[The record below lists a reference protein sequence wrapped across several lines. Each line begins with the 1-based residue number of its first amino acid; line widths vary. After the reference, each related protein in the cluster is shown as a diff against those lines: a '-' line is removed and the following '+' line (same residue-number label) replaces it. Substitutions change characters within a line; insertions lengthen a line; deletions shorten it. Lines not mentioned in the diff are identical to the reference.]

1 MSLNEESV
9 RHDKGSFSRTEL
21 DTVDSRLHD
30 FYGFIYARQKIW
42 YDRFVLKKPYPWTED
57 EVLKTYK
64 FCNVYRENDK
74 GTQYIIN
81 VMMDIVKVDTN
92 FADDKNHAL
101 FNDIAYRIFNKYG
114 MFEWIGQYDYLDFD
128 NEWKL
133 IEEHMDEEL
142 KNGETVF
149 NDAYMICGIPVDYSY
164 RPESKHVQVLLMLKD
179 LAKRI
184 DRLRK
189 DIEWAKNPEEV
200 MKLLEGIHYIGPFLA
215 YEIWC
220 DLSYVKLIRWTDNDF
235 VNMGPG
241 AKWGIRIIYGGEKSD
256 YKEEDYVRI
265 CKQLRDTQEK
275 MFIKYQIPFINV
287 AYTQGYSN
295 RPYLSLRNI
304 EHVLCEYRKYT
315 RLSEGEGKRRR
326 YVPP

>member
-1 MSLNEESV
+1 MLK
-9 RHDKGSFSRTEL
+9 RLKGSFSSTEL

-42 YDRFVLKKPYPWTED
+42 YDRFVLKKPYPWTD
-57 EVLKTYK
+57 DIVLRDYK
-64 FCNVYRENDK
+64 FCNVYRELDK
-74 GTQYIIN
+74 GTQYIVN
-81 VMMDIVKVDTN
+81 VMSDVIYTN
-92 FADDKNHAL
+92 KSVTENQVL
-101 FNDIAYRIFNKYG
+101 FNDIAYRIFNKYE
-114 MFEWIGQYDYLDFD
+114 MFKWIGMYDYIDFD
-128 NEWKL
+128 NQWKL
-133 IEEHMDEEL
+133 IEKHMDEEL
-142 KNGETVF
+142 ENEETVF

-164 RPESKHVQVLLMLKD
+164 RPESKHVQILLMLKD

-241 AKWGIRIIYGGEKSD
+241 AKWGVRIIYGGGKKD
-256 YKEEDYVRI
+256 YKEKDYVDI
-265 CKQLRDTQEK
+265 CKKLRNVQEE
-275 MFIKYQIPFINV
+275 MFIKYQIPFLDV
-287 AYTQGYSN
+287 AYKEGFSN

-304 EHVLCEYRKYT
+304 EHVLCEHRKYW
-315 RLSEGEGKRRR
+315 RLKYEGEGKKRK
-326 YVPP
+326 YVPQ